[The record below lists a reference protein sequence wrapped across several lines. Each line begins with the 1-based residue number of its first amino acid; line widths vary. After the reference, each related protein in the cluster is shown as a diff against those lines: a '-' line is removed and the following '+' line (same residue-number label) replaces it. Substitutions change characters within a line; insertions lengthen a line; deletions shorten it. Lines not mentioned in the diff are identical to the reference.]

1 MKENVNSFLNIQT
14 NNHYFYIANFS
25 LNKMK
30 HTCTIPRMEKR
41 FSAYSRVDNS
51 IQYML
56 YETFLV
62 TCDHPRTKLGKVSPT
77 KHQI

>member
-1 MKENVNSFLNIQT
+1 MKENVNSVLNIQT
-14 NNHYFYIANFS
+14 NHYFYIANFF
-25 LNKMK
+25 LNKVK
-30 HTCTIPRMEKR
+30 HTCTIRIEKR
-41 FSAYSRVDNS
+41 FSAYLRVDNS